1 MTKLKLLLISIGK
14 QTATVMFPCPY
25 CEISL
30 TDLRNKDPE
39 ALEIPSQEIEALT
52 FGHLIKDLNKFEQV
66 HKGNKSEATFC
77 GSMINPSPLK
87 ENDAIRF
94 LDKCPPDELHLL
106 EGFVN
111 HSFFKGIVPI
121 LGYNPATKWPT
132 NLGIVSKDYHGEVFE
147 GNACRKLLKTPEHLR
162 DTEVLVEVD
171 KGFVEPFISLFQ
183 TMDKLVT
190 SCFHA
195 GKIKNDVNIPELIQS
210 LITDY
215 KMTVLIVTLK
225 VHIIFHHLVPCLL
238 NLGGRGLGLYSCQS
252 MEGNHREF
260 YQYYWQKYQVNSLEN
275 ENYHTNLFKA
285 VVEFSSKHM

>member
-1 MTKLKLLLISIGK
+1 MADDGQKFLKIYLTILTNDLNLEREGDISDQVAKLADDGTAAKRAKGRVTDVKQFILLAIVPDIPETHHNMNILFELTTLKLLLISIGK

-25 CEISL
+25 CQISL

-87 ENDAIRF
+87 ENDAIRV

-132 NLGIVSKDYHGEVFE
+132 NLGIVSKDYHGELFE
-147 GNACRKLLKTPEHLR
+147 GNA
-162 DTEVLVEVD
+162 
-171 KGFVEPFISLFQ
+171 
-183 TMDKLVT
+183 
-190 SCFHA
+190 
-195 GKIKNDVNIPELIQS
+195 
-210 LITDY
+210 
-215 KMTVLIVTLK
+215 
-225 VHIIFHHLVPCLL
+225 
-238 NLGGRGLGLYSCQS
+238 
-252 MEGNHREF
+252 
-260 YQYYWQKYQVNSLEN
+260 
-275 ENYHTNLFKA
+275 
-285 VVEFSSKHM
+285 